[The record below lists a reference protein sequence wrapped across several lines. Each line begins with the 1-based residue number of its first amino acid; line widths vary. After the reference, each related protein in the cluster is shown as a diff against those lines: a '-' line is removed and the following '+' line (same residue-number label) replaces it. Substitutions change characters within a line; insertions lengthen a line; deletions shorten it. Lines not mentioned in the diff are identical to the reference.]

1 MKMCASFRHVL
12 RNLEK
17 YLFILGNFKFKID
30 LYKSHQNLAYSYS
43 TNGIPL
49 LSCLTLFTNAFCIV
63 YSLLFCGSILQ
74 YFNSAVLSTGQG
86 LNSLITESLISRHI
100 NYHPHYHHH
109 YYYYYYYYLLIN
121 YSLDI

>member
-43 TNGIPL
+43 TKWYSSSVMLN
-49 LSCLTLFTNAFCIV
+49 TFTNAFCIV
-63 YSLLFCGSILQ
+63 YSLLFCGAIL
-74 YFNSAVLSTGQG
+74 
-86 LNSLITESLISRHI
+86 
-100 NYHPHYHHH
+100 
-109 YYYYYYYYLLIN
+109 
-121 YSLDI
+121 